1 MNELSINL
9 KNLPKH
15 LITSIKNIWR
25 NGVMSISS
33 IFAVTITLLLIGAV
47 GMIAV
52 NIQTISTSLE
62 EGIIIH
68 VKLDRDIETDLE
80 KEIGSDIL
88 SIEGVKNA
96 VFSTK
101 DEQLTKLIDGYAE
114 GETLFES
121 YRDDNPLGSAYE
133 VEVYD
138 SKDIDIITEEIKNFY
153 GVNTANYG
161 GSSTNDMISTLGL
174 VQQVGSVL
182 IVALL
187 FLAIFMISNTIK
199 ITITTRKV
207 EISIMRMVGASNWYI
222 RIPFMLEGMLIG
234 IIGCI
239 VPMLC
244 LSFGYHMLYSTITTA
259 VSTTVM
265 PVIAP
270 FPFIFNVGGIL
281 LLLGSGVGLVGS
293 FISIHKFLKF

>member
-1 MNELSINL
+1 MKELSSSI

-15 LITSIKNIWR
+15 LITSVKNIWR

-47 GMIAV
+47 GMVAV

-62 EGIIIH
+62 EGIKIY
-68 VKLDRDIETDLE
+68 VKLDREIDSYLE
-80 KEIGSDIL
+80 AQIGEDIL
-88 SIEGVKNA
+88 AIDGVKNSI
-96 VFSTK
+96 FYTK
-101 DEQLTKLIDGYAE
+101 DEELTKLIDGYDE

-133 VEVYD
+133 VEVLNPENI
-138 SKDIDIITEEIKNFY
+138 SDISEKILGIY
-153 GVNTANYG
+153 GVNTASYG
-161 GSSTNDMISTLGL
+161 GSSTNDMISTLKI
-174 VQQVGSVL
+174 VQQTGSIL

-187 FLAIFMISNTIK
+187 FLAVFMISNTIK
-199 ITITTRKV
+199 ITITSRKV
-207 EISIMRMVGASNWYI
+207 EISIMRMVGASNWYV

-239 VPMLC
+239 VPVAV
-244 LSFGYHMLYSTITTA
+244 LSYGYCVFYDIISATISSS
-259 VSTTVM
+259 VL
-265 PVIAP
+265 PVILP
-270 FPFIFNVGGIL
+270 MPFIFEVSGLL
-281 LLLGSGVGLVGS
+281 LLLGAGVGLVGS